1 MAVTTTM
8 EKVTAGTLM
17 KIFSVLSEE
26 AQSAIDSY
34 CSSQYSPTCS
44 TNYSSQKYPNHYNY
58 YGGKYGTNNSSK
70 AQYASFYTSK
80 YPGG

>member
-1 MAVTTTM
+1 MAVVTTM

-17 KIFSVLSEE
+17 KIFTVLSEE

-34 CSSQYSPTCS
+34 CNSQYSPTCS
-44 TNYSSQKYPNHYNY
+44 TNYSPQKYPNYHNY
-58 YGGKYGTNNSSK
+58 CNGNCGTNNSSQ
-70 AQYASFYTSK
+70 AAYAAYYGEK